1 MFSDQMVEPEHTL
14 VWTVFCL
21 PPQHV
26 ALSVDVS
33 EKKPELQVIQEFGKP
48 NFFNA
53 PPPSCTLRYSTMTLG
68 PEVSAPCEADRLS
81 GLSRSCMIRR
91 SWVCSLLM
99 CWTFFCY
106 AVAVF
111 FCFFL
116 YHFNCECLSTTHLLK
131 FIRRLRHHPHNVYFL
146 FFSVWCCYLFI
157 KILFWC
163 VDNCLICTATTWWIN
178 YKDCFWNIHPLAETA
193 DPSWH
198 WATVH
203 PW

>member
-111 FCFFL
+111 FVFFYTILIVNVCLRHIFLSLYDDYAIIHTMYIFFFFL
-116 YHFNCECLSTTHLLK
+116 CDAAIYLLKYYSDVWTIVLFVLQPHGESTTK
-131 FIRRLRHHPHNVYFL
+131 IVSETFIH
-146 FFSVWCCYLFI
+146 
-157 KILFWC
+157 
-163 VDNCLICTATTWWIN
+163 
-178 YKDCFWNIHPLAETA
+178 
-193 DPSWH
+193 
-198 WATVH
+198 
-203 PW
+203 